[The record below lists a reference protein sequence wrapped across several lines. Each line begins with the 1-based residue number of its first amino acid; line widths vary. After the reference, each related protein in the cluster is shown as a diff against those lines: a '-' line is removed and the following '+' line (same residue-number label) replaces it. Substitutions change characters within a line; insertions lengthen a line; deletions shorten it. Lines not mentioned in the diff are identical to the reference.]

1 MKCRSLVKLLSLLVL
16 FSFGCSTQNEV
27 RPRPEDFSVQYEWRE
42 GGLPSP
48 SYYAYTIRI
57 GPAVQGEIVFS
68 PDHSSNNPP
77 VWTET
82 FSVED
87 GDLEKLYV
95 LMSEKGMFTK
105 SWQQEDIP
113 PADETVEWL
122 EVTAHGEHFLV
133 PRYVA
138 GEKEA
143 EAIQEVYAGINSLV
157 PGTVWAKLYSQREQY
172 EQDFNKE
179 SVLGSVP

>member
-27 RPRPEDFSVQYEWRE
+27 RPRPADFSVQYEWRE
-42 GGLPSP
+42 GSSPSP
-48 SYYAYTIRI
+48 YCYAYTIRI
-57 GPAVQGEIVFS
+57 GPGPQGEVFG
-68 PDHSSNNPP
+68 PDHSSNNPS

-87 GDLEKLYV
+87 GDLEKLYA

-105 SWQQEDIP
+105 SWPQEDIP
-113 PADETVEWL
+113 LAGGSIEWL
-122 EVTAHGEHFLV
+122 GVTAHGEHFLV

-138 GEKEA
+138 GEKET
-143 EAIQEVYAGINSLV
+143 EAIQKVYAAINSLV
-157 PGTVWAKLYSQREQY
+157 PGTVWAKLCSQREQY
-172 EQDFNKE
+172 EQGFLNK
-179 SVLGSVP
+179 

>member
-27 RPRPEDFSVQYEWRE
+27 RPRPADFSVQYEWRE
-42 GGLPSP
+42 GSLPSP

-57 GPAVQGEIVFS
+57 GPGVQGEIVFS
-68 PDHSSNNPP
+68 PDYSSNKPP

-87 GDLEKLYV
+87 GDLEKLYA

-113 PADETVEWL
+113 PADESVEWL

-143 EAIQEVYAGINSLV
+143 EAIQEVYAAINSLV
-157 PGTVWAKLYSQREQY
+157 PGTVGAKLCSQREQY
-172 EQDFNKE
+172 EQGFLNK
-179 SVLGSVP
+179 